1 MHLKHCGLNFNSLL
15 LLGFKTMQFELTSEI
30 LDQLKEAIDA
40 RDSAFINEKLE
51 ELYAADIA
59 EIINQLNLSQ
69 AAYIYGLLHEE
80 LAPQVL
86 LELDDD
92 KREDLLTTFSAKQ
105 IAEQVDNMDSDDAAD
120 VIGELPEEMQEEVL
134 SHLEDID
141 QASDIVELIN
151 YEEGTAGSL
160 MAKELVS
167 VYAFESVGACIE
179 EIRKKADNVDVM
191 YAVYVVDN
199 NERLLGMLPLKKLI
213 ISHPLARIEEI
224 YESDIHYVKTD
235 TPSEQVAEDM
245 QKYDLAV
252 MPVVDQLGRLVGRI
266 TFDDVMDVIK
276 ETADENMQRMSGL
289 TDAVDSNDKLWRLSR
304 ARIPWLLVGMCGGI
318 IGSRIIGAYED
329 QIQINPKMAFF
340 IPLIGAMG
348 GNVGV
353 QSSAIIVQ
361 GLANNSLL
369 GDNISKKLVKEL
381 GVGLLNGLICS
392 ILIWAYAYLI
402 EEWKLALTV
411 SASLLTVIMCAS
423 FLGTFVPLTLN
434 RFKINPALATG
445 PFVTTLNDIIGISIY
460 FLMGRILYAM
470 F

>member
-1 MHLKHCGLNFNSLL
+1 M
-15 LLGFKTMQFELTSEI
+15 LGFKTMQFELTSEI
-30 LDQLKEAIDA
+30 LDKLKEAIDA

-134 SHLEDID
+134 SHLEDIE

-224 YESDIHYVKTD
+224 YESDIHFVKTD
-235 TPSEQVAEDM
+235 TPSEEVAEDM

-329 QIQINPKMAFF
+329 QILINPKMAFF

-392 ILIWAYAYLI
+392 SLIWAYAYLI
-402 EEWKLALTV
+402 EEWKLAATV
-411 SASLLTVIMCAS
+411 SASLLTVIMFAS

-460 FLMGRILYAM
+460 FLMGRMLYAV